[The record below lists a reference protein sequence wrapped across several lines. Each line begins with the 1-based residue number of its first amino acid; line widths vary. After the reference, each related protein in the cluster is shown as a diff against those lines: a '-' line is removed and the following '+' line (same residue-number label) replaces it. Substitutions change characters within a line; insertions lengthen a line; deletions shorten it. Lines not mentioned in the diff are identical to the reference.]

1 VTLKTFKS
9 GEAGSGYNIGVT
21 QRDVSTRKQFVPAG
35 TPLCLEDEKDELALR
50 LDAVDRGAETLLVT
64 EFVNLF
70 SSALDFEYVVSFMLC
85 ANALAMWRT
94 GQAVTRLLVLAGDV
108 PTNNPDRLYAFA
120 NQFRF
125 LMQGGYARIDKARVW
140 MERLGVAPE
149 FEPLDLRD
157 FRRAVRVFSAARAS
171 PDQVRSL
178 ASAEWYF
185 GFHAPAAVPGSGEPG
200 AAPDSLAGAHAHD
213 NEAGH
218 FAYRPLGDKAV
229 QVTCRQATS
238 TFEFEDRFSS
248 GQCEILSSP
257 ARGLY
262 KLSFDLSG
270 VRSPPPGT
278 AMARYLDVSGLI
290 GGGRDVE

>member
-1 VTLKTFKS
+1 MTLKTLQT
-9 GEAGSGYNIGVT
+9 GAAGSGYNIGVT
-21 QRDVSTRKQFVPAG
+21 QRDVSPRKQFVPAG
-35 TPLCLEDEKDELALR
+35 TPLCLEDEKDELTRR
-50 LDAVDRGAETLLVT
+50 LDAVDQGAETLLIT
-64 EFVNLF
+64 EFVNFF
-70 SSALDFEYVVSFMLC
+70 SCGLDFEYVASFMLC

-94 GQAVTRLLVLAGDV
+94 GRAVTRLLVLAGDV
-108 PTNNPDRLYAFA
+108 PTNNPDQLYAFA

-185 GFHAPAAVPGSGEPG
+185 GFRTPE
-200 AAPDSLAGAHAHD
+200 APDD
-213 NEAGH
+213 ETGH
-218 FAYRPLGDKAV
+218 FAYSGVGDQAV
-229 QVTCRQATS
+229 QVACREAAS
-238 TFEFEDRFSS
+238 VFEFDDRFSS

-262 KLSFDLSG
+262 KLSFDLSD
-270 VRSPPPGT
+270 VRSPLPGT
-278 AMARYLDVSGLI
+278 AMARYLDVFSGLI

>member
-1 VTLKTFKS
+1 MTLKTFKI

-21 QRDVSTRKQFVPAG
+21 QRDVSERKQFVPAG

-50 LDAVDRGAETLLVT
+50 LEAVDRGAETLLVT
-64 EFVNLF
+64 ELVNFF
-70 SSALDFEYVVSFMLC
+70 SSELDFEYVVSFMLC

-108 PTNNPDRLYAFA
+108 PTNNPDQLYAFA

-185 GFHAPAAVPGSGEPG
+185 GFR
-200 AAPDSLAGAHAHD
+200 APDARD
-213 NEAGH
+213 EEAGH

-229 QVTCRQATS
+229 QVTCREAVS
-238 TFEFEDRFSS
+238 TFEFEDLFSS

-262 KLSFDLSG
+262 KLSFDLTG
-270 VRSPPPGT
+270 VRSPLPGT
-278 AMARYLDVSGLI
+278 AMARYLDVFSGLI

>member
-1 VTLKTFKS
+1 MTLKTFKI

-21 QRDVSTRKQFVPAG
+21 QRDISSRKQFVPAG
-35 TPLCLEDEKDELALR
+35 TPLCLEDEKDELTRR
-50 LDAVDRGAETLLVT
+50 LDAVDRGDETLLVM
-64 EFVNLF
+64 EFTNFF
-70 SSALDFEYVVSFMLC
+70 SSGLDFEYVVSFMLC

-185 GFHAPAAVPGSGEPG
+185 GFHAPGVG
-200 AAPDSLAGAHAHD
+200 DD
-213 NEAGH
+213 EAGH

-229 QVTCRQATS
+229 QVTCREAAS

-262 KLSFDLSG
+262 KLSFDLTG
-270 VRSPPPGT
+270 VSSPLPGS
-278 AMARYLDVSGLI
+278 AMARYLDVFSGLI

>member
-1 VTLKTFKS
+1 MQNSEVKANLIRKVDAMTLKTFKI
-9 GEAGSGYNIGVT
+9 GEAGTGYSLGVT
-21 QRDVSTRKQFVPAG
+21 QRDVSTRKQFIPAG
-35 TPLCLEDEKDELALR
+35 TPLCLDDEKDELARR
-50 LDAVDRGAETLLVT
+50 LESVDSGAETLLVT
-64 EFVNLF
+64 EFVNF
-70 SSALDFEYVVSFMLC
+70 FGADLDLEYVVSFMLC
-85 ANALAMWRT
+85 VNALAMWRT

-140 MERLGVAPE
+140 MERLGVEPE

-185 GFHAPAAVPGSGEPG
+185 GFR
-200 AAPDSLAGAHAHD
+200 APDAHD
-213 NEAGH
+213 DEAGH
-218 FAYRPLGDKAV
+218 FTYSALGDQAV
-229 QVTCRQATS
+229 QVTCRRAAS
-238 TFEFEDRFSS
+238 VFEFEDRFSS

-262 KLSFDLSG
+262 KLSFDLTG
-270 VRSPPPGT
+270 VRSPLPGT
-278 AMARYLDVSGLI
+278 AMARYLDVFSGLI

>member
-1 VTLKTFKS
+1 MSSIRKVDAVTLKTFKN
-9 GEAGSGYNIGVT
+9 GEAGSAYNIGVT
-21 QRDVSTRKQFVPAG
+21 QREISTRKQFVPAG
-35 TPLCLEDEKDELALR
+35 TPLCLEDEKDELARR
-50 LDAVDRGAETLLVT
+50 LEAVEGGAETLLIM
-64 EFVNLF
+64 EFTNFF
-70 SSALDFEYVVSFMLC
+70 SSDLDFEYVVSFMLC

-185 GFHAPAAVPGSGEPG
+185 GFHTPGGRDDET
-200 AAPDSLAGAHAHD
+200 
-213 NEAGH
+213 GH
-218 FAYRPLGDKAV
+218 FAYSPQGDKAV
-229 QVTCRQATS
+229 QVACREATS
-238 TFEFEDRFSS
+238 TFEFDDRFSS

-270 VRSPPPGT
+270 VSAPLPGT
-278 AMARYLDVSGLI
+278 AMARYLDVFSGLI